1 MSFSGAV
8 IWSVNLLRS
17 TQVRA
22 QSRHTT
28 NWGLAR
34 LSNHSEP
41 IHGLVAENLSQRIVA
56 GNISMEQLYG
66 FSPSV
71 VGMAIAQT
79 DPKNTVAVARLLSSA
94 KEGEFMMPVRLEG
107 KQMKEQAVVDEEK
120 IKGFEVVQTGVY
132 AVEAMLPY
140 KGYNLSFFK
149 ALKDSVADYDWGTL
163 EETIANLPAEEVQK
177 ENVEAIAWTIRFV
190 DLLFLSAQNKLKV
203 THPLPDHI
211 IDLPHSQRHL

>member
-8 IWSVNLLRS
+8 IRSVNLLRS

-94 KEGEFMMPVRLEG
+94 KEGDFMIPVRLEG
-107 KQMKEQAVVDEEK
+107 KQMKERTKTEK
-120 IKGFEVVQTGVY
+120 QTIKGFELSQTGTYTMDV
-132 AVEAMLPY
+132 MLPY
-140 KGYNLSFFK
+140 KGYNLPFFK
-149 ALKDSVADYDWGTL
+149 ALKDSIEDYDWTSL
-163 EETIANLPAEEVQK
+163 EETIAGLSVQEAQK

-203 THPLPDHI
+203 MHPLPDRI